1 METKKYAVAIVIPL
15 YNEELNIIPLIL
27 RLNTVIALFR
37 NTFNEDV
44 EVVLINDG
52 SVDSTLSIL
61 LDNDQC
67 EFKCTVVNFS
77 RNFGHQP
84 AVLAGLSQI
93 KNSES
98 ILVIDGDLQDPPE
111 LLLEMY
117 DLLQQGNDVVYA
129 VRQKRKENYL
139 LVLTYSYFYRML
151 NALTDGLI
159 PKDSGD
165 FALMSKRVADK
176 IVSFPEN
183 QKFLRGLRAWVGFKQ
198 VPFYYE
204 RDARV
209 HGTSKYSF
217 SMLLK
222 LAKNGIFNF
231 TDKPLVLINKLGLV
245 SMFLGLLYFLI
256 IITKKFIG
264 IKVVD
269 GFPSTVALFI
279 FFTGVQLFSLGIIA
293 EYIGRIFQEVKGRP
307 SYIIEEVFELK
318 NENE

>member
-15 YNEELNIIPLIL
+15 YNEELNVLPLIL
-27 RLNTVIALFR
+27 RLNNVIASFR
-37 NTFNEDV
+37 KTFNKDI

-61 LDNDQC
+61 LDNDRC

-98 ILVIDGDLQDPPE
+98 IFVIDGDLQDPPE

-117 DLLQQGNDVVYA
+117 EILQQGNDVVYA
-129 VRQKRKENYL
+129 VRQKRKENFL

-151 NALTDGLI
+151 NALTNGLI

-183 QKFLRGLRAWVGFKQ
+183 QKFLRGLRAWVGFRQ

-256 IITKKFIG
+256 IVIKKFIG

-279 FFTGVQLFSLGIIA
+279 FFTGIQLFSLGIIA

-307 SYIIEEVFELK
+307 SFIIEEIFELK
-318 NENE
+318 SRNE